1 MTLLSILLLPKP
13 GHAIPKQGLFCKDGG
28 MDRRVN
34 TATPR
39 PCRYAVIT
47 SIWDN
52 SWLSRSFVPIVQGA
66 ETGERVFTRAL
77 IINNNAMNEEK
88 KITMQEKIAVWCL
101 LLIIKIV
108 KPTQYLH
115 EYQNE
120 LNEIK
125 EIIKNNTKGVE

>member
-1 MTLLSILLLPKP
+1 
-13 GHAIPKQGLFCKDGG
+13 
-28 MDRRVN
+28 
-34 TATPR
+34 
-39 PCRYAVIT
+39 
-47 SIWDN
+47 
-52 SWLSRSFVPIVQGA
+52 
-66 ETGERVFTRAL
+66 
-77 IINNNAMNEEK
+77 MNEEK
-88 KITMQEKIAVWCL
+88 KITMQEKITVWCL